1 MMRALFW
8 LLGIFALAAGL
19 AIVARYNDAY
29 ALFVWPPWRLHI
41 SLNLLALLVVAG
53 FSLAYAATRLV
64 SRALALPSAV
74 AAFRVQQRKNSA
86 IQALRDAQRY
96 LVEGRYGRA
105 HAQADAAYRAHESPG
120 LAALIAARASHAMR
134 EQARCEEW
142 LRRALEHDRDVRVA
156 RLMTEAEFAVADRR
170 FDVAAERLETLREGG
185 HRHIA
190 ALRLSVQ
197 TAAARGMWTDVL
209 RLARQLA
216 SHRAFTAEQAAPL
229 VRRAHLE
236 TMREHDGNPEALA
249 RYWRQIPKPE
259 RADRGLVRD
268 AALLLNA
275 AGQGA
280 LAAEA
285 IGDALDSGWD
295 SALAELYGRIEG
307 GELIERIGQAERW
320 LRSQPRDE
328 RLLLSL
334 GRLCLQQ
341 QLWGKAQSY
350 FEASLSVAQ
359 TRAAHLELARLA
371 EQLGRNEVA
380 LKHFRSAAELTG

>member
-8 LLGIFALAAGL
+8 LLAMFALAAGL

-29 ALFVWPPWRLHI
+29 ALFVWPPWRLHV
-41 SLNLLALLVVAG
+41 SLNLLAIVLVAL
-53 FSLAYAATRLV
+53 FAAAYVVTRLV
-64 SRALALPSAV
+64 ARALALPTSV
-74 AAFRVQQRKNSA
+74 AAFRARQRKASA

-105 HAQADAAYRAHESPG
+105 HAQADAAYRANESPG

-134 EQARCEEW
+134 EQVRCQEW
-142 LRRALEHDRDVRVA
+142 LRRAGEHDREVRVA

-170 FDVAAERLETLREGG
+170 FDVAAERLEALRAGG

-197 TAAARGMWTDVL
+197 TAAARGMWADVL

-229 VRRAHLE
+229 IRRAHLE
-236 TMREHDGNPEALA
+236 TLREQEANPESLT

-259 RADRGLVRD
+259 RNDRVLVRD
-268 AALLLNA
+268 AALILNA
-275 AGQGA
+275 AGQGE

-295 SALAELYGRIEG
+295 SSLAELYGRIEG
-307 GELIERIGQAERW
+307 GELIARIGQAERW
-320 LRSQPRDE
+320 LRAQPRDE

-334 GRLCLQQ
+334 GQLCLRQ

-350 FEASLSVAQ
+350 FEASISVAPS
-359 TRAAHLELARLA
+359 RAAYLELARLA
-371 EQLGRNEVA
+371 EQLGRSEVA
-380 LKHFRSAAELTG
+380 LQNFRLAAEIGR

>member
-8 LLGIFALAAGL
+8 LLSIFALAAGL

-41 SLNLLALLVVAG
+41 SLNLLAILSIGLFALL
-53 FSLAYAATRLV
+53 YAATRLV
-64 SRALALPSAV
+64 ARALALPGAV
-74 AAFRVQQRKNSA
+74 AAFRAQQRKQRS
-86 IQALRDAQRY
+86 IQALRDAQRF

-105 HAQADAAYRAHESPG
+105 HAQADAAYRANESPG

-134 EQARCEEW
+134 EQVRCEEW
-142 LRRALEHDRDVRVA
+142 LRRAVEHDREVRVA

-170 FDVAAERLETLREGG
+170 FDVAAERLEALREGG

-197 TAAARGMWTDVL
+197 TAAARGMWGDVL

-229 VRRAHLE
+229 IRRAHLE
-236 TMREHDGNPEALA
+236 SLRELEGNPEGMV

-259 RADRGLVRD
+259 RSDRGLVRD

-285 IGDALDSGWD
+285 IGDALDDNWD

-307 GELIERIGQAERW
+307 GTLIERIGQAERW
-320 LRSQPRDE
+320 LRAQPRDE
-328 RLLLSL
+328 RLLLTL

-350 FEASLSVAQ
+350 LEASLSVAPS
-359 TRAAHLELARLA
+359 RAAHLELARLA
-371 EQLGRNEVA
+371 EQLDRNELA
-380 LKHFRSAAELTG
+380 LKHFRSAAELSG

>member
-8 LLGIFALAAGL
+8 LLSIFALAAGL

-41 SLNLLALLVVAG
+41 SLNLLAILSIGLFALL
-53 FSLAYAATRLV
+53 YMATRLV
-64 SRALALPSAV
+64 ARALALPGAV
-74 AAFRVQQRKNSA
+74 AAFRAQQRKERS
-86 IQALRDAQRY
+86 IQALRDAQRF

-105 HAQADAAYRAHESPG
+105 HAQADAAYRANEAPG

-134 EQARCEEW
+134 EHARCEQW
-142 LRRALEHDRDVRVA
+142 LRRAAEHDREVRVA

-170 FDVAAERLETLREGG
+170 FDVAAERLDALRQGG

-197 TAAARGMWTDVL
+197 AAAALGRWGDVL

-229 VRRAHLE
+229 IRRAHLE
-236 TMREHDGNPEALA
+236 NLRELEGNPDGIV
-249 RYWRQIPKPE
+249 RYWRQIPQPE
-259 RADRGLVRD
+259 RSDRGLVCD

-275 AGQGA
+275 AGQGE

-285 IGDALDSGWD
+285 IGDALDANWD

-307 GELIERIGQAERW
+307 GALVERIGQAERW
-320 LRSQPRDE
+320 LRAHPRDE
-328 RLLLSL
+328 RLLLTL
-334 GRLCLQQ
+334 GRLCLRQ

-350 FEASLSVAQ
+350 LEASLSVAPS
-359 TRAAHLELARLA
+359 RAAHLELARLA
-371 EQLGRNEVA
+371 EQLDRNELA
-380 LKHFRSAAELTG
+380 LKHFRSAAELAC